1 MVLLSSSKH
10 LGLSAFNIFLKIRT
24 YLITNSN
31 KGVCEAGPAKQGLVK
46 TNTHI
51 HKEVYGEKITLE
63 KSLQLK
69 KNTMKY
75 SQYLPDPG
83 KARCCSTNS
92 VILFNKLDKVG
103 PVNNGP
109 STD

>member
-31 KGVCEAGPAKQGLVK
+31 KGVCETGPAKQGLVK

-51 HKEVYGEKITLE
+51 HKEVYGENILLE
-63 KSLQLK
+63 KSLHLK
-69 KNTMKY
+69 KNTMKC
-75 SQYLPDPG
+75 SQYLADPG
-83 KARCCSTNS
+83 KARCCSTNT
-92 VILFNKLDKVG
+92 VALL
-103 PVNNGP
+103 
-109 STD
+109 TDLV